1 MTRNY
6 PRTVY
11 FTPLW
16 PYIFSFDD
24 SYNLSRTVYFTL
36 WRPFLFIRYFFKKW
50 NRIIS
55 ALHRI
60 YYADDRIFSVQN
72 RIFYQ
77 GRIFSR
83 TVYFTFRGRIFYYLI
98 DILSLNFWSCFAS
111 QDLVLSAR
119 IVYFKSW
126 SHTLRGRI
134 LYFLWSLHIH
144 PIDRYTY
151 KLRIVYFQ
159 QMIAYFFGY
168 LIRCTFE
175 WSFMLCT

>member
-1 MTRNY
+1 MILYFQSCILNYGDSWNY

-16 PYIFSFDD
+16 PYIFSFSDD

-55 ALHRI
+55 ASDRI

-77 GRIFSR
+77 DRIHW
-83 TVYFTFRGRIFYYLI
+83 T
-98 DILSLNFWSCFAS
+98 
-111 QDLVLSAR
+111 
-119 IVYFKSW
+119 
-126 SHTLRGRI
+126 RI
-134 LYFLWSLHIH
+134 LTVHTDREELITFIIFLFMASVSLD
-144 PIDRYTY
+144 PLSPSTN
-151 KLRIVYFQ
+151 Q
-159 QMIAYFFGY
+159 IAV
-168 LIRCTFE
+168 
-175 WSFMLCT
+175 